1 MLVEATITRVSRIK
15 EGGSDMVKV
24 LTLKE
29 LGDLDA
35 ALKRAGIAMTKNVSV
50 KLGQQSE
57 SPITSPTSTE
67 SEGSDKPA
75 VKRGPKPR
83 QVESKTTPEATE
95 EKPAS

>member
-1 MLVEATITRVSRIK
+1 
-15 EGGSDMVKV
+15 MVKV

-35 ALKRAGIAMTKNVSV
+35 ALKRAGIAMTKNVNV
-50 KLGQQSE
+50 KLGQQYE
-57 SPITSPTSTE
+57 SPTTTE
-67 SEGSDKPA
+67 SGGSDKPA
-75 VKRGPKPR
+75 VKRGPKAR

>member
-1 MLVEATITRVSRIK
+1 
-15 EGGSDMVKV
+15 MVKV

-35 ALKRAGIAMTKNVSV
+35 ALKRAGIAMTKNVNV
-50 KLGQQSE
+50 KLGQQYE
-57 SPITSPTSTE
+57 SPTTSSTTTE
-67 SEGSDKPA
+67 AEGSDKPA
-75 VKRGPKPR
+75 AKRGPKAR

>member
-1 MLVEATITRVSRIK
+1 
-15 EGGSDMVKV
+15 MVKV

-35 ALKRAGIAMTKNVSV
+35 ALKRAGIAMTKNVNV
-50 KLGQQSE
+50 KLAQQSE
-57 SPITSPTSTE
+57 SPTTSSTTTE

-83 QVESKTTPEATE
+83 QVESKTRPEATE
-95 EKPAS
+95 EKPVS

>member
-1 MLVEATITRVSRIK
+1 
-15 EGGSDMVKV
+15 MVKV

-57 SPITSPTSTE
+57 SPTTTE
-67 SEGSDKPA
+67 VEGSDKPTTR
-75 VKRGPKPR
+75 RGPKPK
-83 QVESKTTPEATE
+83 ENTPNDAQ
-95 EKPAS
+95 ASVKSDSSTVG

>member
-1 MLVEATITRVSRIK
+1 MAK
-15 EGGSDMVKV
+15 A

-29 LGDLDA
+29 LGELDV

-57 SPITSPTSTE
+57 SPDTTE
-67 SEGSDKPA
+67 SAGSDKPA
-75 VKRGPKPR
+75 AKPEPKAR

-95 EKPAS
+95 EKTCLLTRFERVRILLGPMSLVRGG

>member
-1 MLVEATITRVSRIK
+1 MAK
-15 EGGSDMVKV
+15 A

-35 ALKRAGIAMTKNVSV
+35 ALKRAGIATTKNVSV

-57 SPITSPTSTE
+57 SPTTLSTTTE
-67 SEGSDKPA
+67 SEGSEKPA
-75 VKRGPKPR
+75 AKRGPKPR
-83 QVESKTTPEATE
+83 PVESKTTPGATE